1 VSVHGDLPFLL
12 ILDRGQGGLMMYVS
26 DDVMVMID
34 DDGMNKNLKA
44 VSVSRGILRFYI
56 FI

>member
-1 VSVHGDLPFLL
+1 
-12 ILDRGQGGLMMYVS
+12 MMYVS